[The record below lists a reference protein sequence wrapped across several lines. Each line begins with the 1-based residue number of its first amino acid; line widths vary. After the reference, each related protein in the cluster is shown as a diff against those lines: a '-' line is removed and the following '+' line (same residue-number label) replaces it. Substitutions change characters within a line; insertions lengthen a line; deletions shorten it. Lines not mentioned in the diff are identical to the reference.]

1 VVSVFVMKAIFKRM
15 KDVLSVM
22 IVVKYVEIKESVVN
36 V

>member
-1 VVSVFVMKAIFKRM
+1 MKAIFKKI
-15 KDVLSVM
+15 KDVLNAM